1 MFANRFTVSVS
12 CRVDGEQ
19 ASVSFTTFRRTLI
32 QQIMDSSLAF
42 FKISPSQSQTA
53 QLILGGKQV
62 VSFTPQSTVEDLKL
76 TSPDRQSLELVL
88 LDEEPE
94 VSFPVCDQYGAEE
107 VLRARLYHPFLD
119 AVKRLLESSAIAQP
133 GQPQPPLDVD
143 LYRSSDV
150 SPVSLQ
156 NSPAACG
163 LQGGEQ
169 LWLYRYGRCSREY
182 WQQQGQPE
190 RGLQPTFA
198 GLYISDFKNHF
209 QGRAVFRHDLAMP
222 LEPLLATYCQWRGI
236 ELGQASFLWL
246 QFYMR
251 LSLSDSG
258 VARGMDDGDTIY
270 IFDKQDPQGQLWDA
284 VLDGDALG
292 VQAALDAGA
301 TLHGPPGSF
310 EAITWPL
317 HAAAANNHLDTKADY
332 AALCH
337 AAEKGSLAMVQLL
350 LAKGANPY
358 TYDDTGYCAY
368 DYLVDQAKPL
378 ELLNALLQADNAFG
392 STQKSYQ
399 QAYVRLCAAVKRAQ
413 RYPALGC
420 NCRTCN
426 SVVEVRAAEAEATQT
441 LKAQIGCV
449 ALVRAVQA
457 GGPQCLEAMQL
468 LHAHGALLDGQDQDG
483 RTALHQ
489 AIRYNRLAEARWL
502 TKKQETG
509 TSGRKTTKK
518 RNALDVTGLTTI
530 GGNSALALAVRHGH
544 AAVVEY
550 LLSQGA
556 TFDLKNAADS
566 SAFHAALDRGAAS
579 VASKLLQHLNK

>member
-1 MFANRFTVSVS
+1 MASSAVAAVPAAPAAPAGAAGRAQQAETDQRFTVSVS

-236 ELGQASFLWL
+236 ELGRASFLWL

-310 EAITWPL
+310 EAITCRWPL
-317 HAAAANNHLDTKADY
+317 HAAAANNHLDVARLLVQQSADVDKLDAVSEPALWHAVEQGHAPMVELLLSLDATASDLPAPPGKTKADY

-378 ELLNALLQADNAFG
+378 ELLNALLQADNAHMFASAPLSNG
-392 STQKSYQ
+392 PSATLPWG
-399 QAYVRLCAAVKRAQ
+399 ATAA
-413 RYPALGC
+413 PATVWW
-420 NCRTCN
+420 R
-426 SVVEVRAAEAEATQT
+426 S
-441 LKAQIGCV
+441 
-449 ALVRAVQA
+449 
-457 GGPQCLEAMQL
+457 GPQ
-468 LHAHGALLDGQDQDG
+468 
-483 RTALHQ
+483 
-489 AIRYNRLAEARWL
+489 RLRP
-502 TKKQETG
+502 
-509 TSGRKTTKK
+509 R
-518 RNALDVTGLTTI
+518 RP
-530 GGNSALALAVRHGH
+530 
-544 AAVVEY
+544 
-550 LLSQGA
+550 
-556 TFDLKNAADS
+556 
-566 SAFHAALDRGAAS
+566 
-579 VASKLLQHLNK
+579 